1 MRRAN
6 ERRAFLAVALLYAA
20 SASGCGGEEKPAA
33 PTQAPPAKPEP
44 ASPKVPLVAP
54 PKAADWC
61 GEHGVPESA
70 CTRCNADLV
79 PEFKKKGDW
88 CDKHGLPESQCVTC
102 DPAVAEKLKALAPAG
117 K

>member
-1 MRRAN
+1 MHRTKGS
-6 ERRAFLAVALLYAA
+6 RAFLAVAVLYAA
-20 SASGCGGEEKPAA
+20 SASGCGGEEKPVA
-33 PTQAPPAKPEP
+33 PAQPPAVKPEP
-44 ASPKVPLVAP
+44 AAPKAPLVSP

-70 CTRCNADLV
+70 CTKCNADLV

-88 CDKHGLPESQCVTC
+88 CEKHSLPKSQCIAC
-102 DPAVAEKLKALAPAG
+102 DPALEAKLKAMAPAG